1 MTPRSQSFRK
11 VSMAAQAFAW
21 LACLAVSLNATGQTS
36 GPISPAPP
44 SLRQPTQQREG
55 PPIRVQVQVVS
66 APVVVHDSRGQLIL
80 DLTKNDFRI
89 YDNGFEQPLADFD
102 MGGAPL
108 SVAFVIETSS
118 RIEALLPAMR
128 RTGILFTQT
137 VLGENAEASVIG
149 FHDAVNKLLDFTGN
163 SDAIEK
169 TFTDLKRGTSGARL
183 YDGLSQAV
191 RILRDRPA
199 ARRRVIVTLA
209 EATDTGSDQKLG
221 DVLREA
227 QLANITIYSVGLS
240 STAADL
246 RGPQRAAPAP
256 SVTPPGT
263 FGQTP
268 IPGTPQ
274 TPSTEAAARNGSAD
288 ILGAVLWAIQHA
300 TEPLRQNPLE
310 MAAAGTGGLHQA
322 TVRDRSIE
330 TAIDQIGAEL
340 HAQYN
345 LSYRPSGTDTGYH
358 EIKVI
363 VMRSGA
369 QVRTRPGYY
378 LGASGN

>member
-1 MTPRSQSFRK
+1 M
-11 VSMAAQAFAW
+11 
-21 LACLAVSLNATGQTS
+21 
-36 GPISPAPP
+36 
-44 SLRQPTQQREG
+44 
-55 PPIRVQVQVVS
+55 
-66 APVVVHDSRGQLIL
+66 L
-80 DLTKNDFRI
+80 DLSRNDFRI
-89 YDNGFEQPLADFD
+89 YDNGLEQPLVDFD

-108 SVAFVIETSS
+108 SVAFVVETSS

-137 VLGENAEASVIG
+137 VLGENGDAAVIG
-149 FHDAVNKLLDFTGN
+149 YNDAVTKLLDFTGN

-191 RILRDRPA
+191 RLLRDRPP

-209 EATDTGSDQKLG
+209 EATDTGSDQRLG

-240 STAADL
+240 STAAEV

-256 SVTPPGT
+256 SITPPGT

-268 IPGTPQ
+268 RPGTVQ
-274 TPSTEAAARNGSAD
+274 TPSTEAARNGAAD
-288 ILGAVLWAIQHA
+288 ILGAVIWAIQHA
-300 TEPLRQNPLE
+300 TEPLRENALE
-310 MAAAGTGGLHQA
+310 MAAAGTGGLHQSP
-322 TVRDRSIE
+322 VRDRSIE
-330 TAIDQIGAEL
+330 TAIDQIASEL
-340 HAQYN
+340 HAQYT
-345 LSYRPSGTDTGYH
+345 LSYRPSGTDAGYH
-358 EIKVI
+358 EIKV
-363 VMRSGA
+363 VVDRPGA

-378 LGASGN
+378 LGALAN